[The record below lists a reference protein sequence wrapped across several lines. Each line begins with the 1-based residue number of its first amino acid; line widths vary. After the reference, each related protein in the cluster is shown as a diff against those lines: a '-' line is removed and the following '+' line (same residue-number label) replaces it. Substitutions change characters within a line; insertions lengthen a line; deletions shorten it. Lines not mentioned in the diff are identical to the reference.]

1 MRRLVVSESSPS
13 SVPALRRFKPLDAEA
28 RLQKLASRPYQYR
41 GWEDVYREEWTWD
54 DVVKV
59 SHLRVNCIES
69 CSYDAYVKDGIVWRE
84 EQNANYPQEFKDIP
98 DFNPRG
104 CGPGCAYAA
113 QMYDPTRIRY
123 PMKRVGERGS
133 GRWQRLSWDQAFE
146 EVADKLLD
154 VIEEDGPDCVI
165 YDSGTTNIDA
175 GIGSVM
181 EMHLFMACL
190 GAITID
196 NWAGVG
202 DLPVGLI
209 QSWGTYMSEGTADD
223 WFRSDYIFIW
233 LANPNYTRQP
243 DAHFLYEARYRG
255 AKVVAVCPD
264 FSPSTLHADR
274 WLNPRQGTDAALA
287 LGMAHVI
294 VEEGRYDAEYVKEQT
309 DLPFL
314 VREDNGRFL
323 RESDL
328 KEGGADDQFYFWNA
342 AKGRKELAKG
352 TWGSPEMTIA
362 LDDET
367 DPELEGAHRV
377 HLLDG
382 TRVRVRPVFELLRD
396 HLASYSP
403 ERAAEITGVPAKNIR
418 VVAREMA
425 KARSTMIFS
434 SWGACKHYH
443 SDLFQR
449 GMVYLMALTGNSG
462 GKPGSGIKVSTWW
475 PFPGFSIFTM
485 GTALASEPREPD
497 PMDRPQ
503 MQNVAKLL
511 FALTKEHRR
520 LVPLIPWLYAH
531 DPKFAETAATDA
543 YADPALPRPVSQYMD
558 EIFEKE
564 WQPVHPK
571 PPKRPR
577 FLYYSG
583 PNPLRRWPNARTIR
597 DSLWKSLDTIVT
609 CDFRMSTS
617 GMWSDYILPA
627 AGYYEKPGIKY
638 TISYL
643 PYVVVGDRAVPPLY
657 ESKHEWDIVLG
668 MAKKIQ
674 ERARARGIDDCTDV
688 NGAAHTLSN
697 LYDELTV
704 NGLYTEGEKG
714 EVKALDY
721 IMENAPITRAT
732 DLGEQP
738 WRKAAE
744 DGMVKIKAVP
754 GLFMAMGLNCMMSDY
769 DTKEPLT
776 QFGWFHE
783 QKNPWPTLTGR
794 QQFYIDHPWYTEVG
808 EQFSVHKEPVAA
820 GGPYPLRLN
829 GGHARWSQHSIMR
842 ANQQMLRLQRG
853 GPVAYLSQV
862 DARERGISD
871 HDRIRVYNDV
881 GEFLLRAKIAPVVQP
896 GEVICYHA
904 WEGYQFPDGAV
915 QNDVL
920 PASIKPNNM
929 VGDYG
934 HLQYR
939 GHYLSMNNTPKE
951 VAVEVERVREGV

>member
-1 MRRLVVSESSPS
+1 VPERSISSA
-13 SVPALRRFKPLDAEA
+13 PALRRFKQADPEA
-28 RLQKLASRPYQYR
+28 RLKKLMSRPYEYR

-54 DVVKV
+54 DVVRV
-59 SHLRVNCIES
+59 SHLRVNCI
-69 CSYDAYVKDGIVWRE
+69 
-84 EQNANYPQEFKDIP
+84 YPQEFKDIP

-104 CGPGCAYAA
+104 CGPGCAYSA

-123 PMKRVGERGS
+123 PMKRAGERGS

-146 EVADKLLD
+146 EIADKLLD
-154 VIEEDGPDCVI
+154 VIVEDGSDSII
-165 YDSGTTNIDA
+165 YDSGTTNIDN
-175 GIGSVM
+175 GIGSTM
-181 EMHLFMACL
+181 EMHLFLAGL
-190 GAITID
+190 AATGLD

-209 QSWGTYMSEGTADD
+209 QSWGTYMSEGTSDD

-255 AKVVAVCPD
+255 AKVVTVAPD

-274 WLNPRQGTDAALA
+274 WLNLRQGTDAALA
-287 LGMAHVI
+287 LGMCNVL
-294 VEEGRYDAEYVKEQT
+294 VEENRYNAAYVKEQT

-314 VREDNGRFL
+314 VRDDNGRFL
-323 RESDL
+323 RESDVV
-328 KEGGADDQFYFWNA
+328 EGGAEDQFYIWNA
-342 AKGRKELAKG
+342 AKGKRQLATG
-352 TWGSPEMTIA
+352 TWGSEVMTIA
-362 LDDET
+362 LDKDT
-367 DPELEGAHRV
+367 DPALEGAHRV
-377 HLLDG
+377 RLLDG
-382 TRVRVRPVFELLRD
+382 TRVRVRPVFELLKAR
-396 HLASYSP
+396 LAEYTP
-403 ERAAEITGVPAKNIR
+403 ERAAEITGVAAKNIR
-418 VVAREMA
+418 VVARELA
-425 KARSTMIFS
+425 KARSSMIFS
-434 SWGACKHYH
+434 SWGACKHYY

-475 PFPGFSIFTM
+475 PMPGFYMFGFGVRPNT
-485 GTALASEPREPD
+485 EPREPD
-497 PMDRPQ
+497 SMERPQ
-503 MQNVAKLL
+503 MQNVSKLMFEL
-511 FALTKEHRR
+511 GKMERSS
-520 LVPLIPWLYAH
+520 PLIPWLYAH
-531 DPKFAETAATDA
+531 DPKFAEMAATDA
-543 YADPALPRPVSQYMD
+543 YADPALPRPVSEYMD
-558 EIFEKE
+558 EIFEKS
-564 WQPVHPK
+564 WQPVFPK

-597 DSLWKSLDTIVT
+597 DSLWKSIETIVT

-627 AGYYEKPGIKY
+627 CGYYEKPGIKY
-638 TISYL
+638 VISYI

-657 ESKHEWDIVLG
+657 ESRHEWDIVYGL
-668 MAKKIQ
+668 AKKIQ
-674 ERARARGIDDCTDV
+674 ERARARGIDSFTDPGGNV
-688 NGAAHTLSN
+688 RTLAN
-697 LYDELTV
+697 LYDEMSADGV
-704 NGLYTEGEKG
+704 YVEGEKG
-714 EVKALDY
+714 ETAALDY
-721 IMENAPITRAT
+721 IMRNSPVTRAT

-744 DGMVKIKAVP
+744 DGMVKIKEIPPLDLA
-754 GLFMAMGLNCMMSDY
+754 LGLNTMMSDFDY
-769 DTKEPLT
+769 SEPMC
-776 QFGWFHE
+776 QFGWFHI

-794 QQFYIDHPWYTEVG
+794 QQFYIDHEWYLEVD
-808 EQFSVHKEPVAA
+808 EQLTVHKEPVAA
-820 GGPYPLRLN
+820 GGAYPLRLN

-853 GPVAYLSQV
+853 SPVAYMSQV
-862 DARERGISD
+862 DARARGISD

-881 GEFLLRAKIAPVVQP
+881 GEFVLRAKVSPTTQP

-915 QNDVL
+915 QNDVS
-920 PASIKPNNM
+920 PAPLKPNNM

-939 GHYLSMNNTPKE
+939 GAYLSMNNTPKE
-951 VAVEVERVREGV
+951 VAIEVERVRDAG